1 MSTYYDKCFDRVV
14 GHEGG
19 FTSDRRDRGNWTSG
33 VIGKG
38 ELKGTRWGISAM
50 AYPHLDIRNLTL
62 ADAKAIYLR
71 DYWRKASCDL
81 LPQGVAFIVFDISV
95 NSGVKQAIKFLQA
108 SVGATADGIV
118 GSKTI
123 QAVNRSKPE
132 TIIREICNRRLQFYK
147 SLSTYKI
154 YGRGWTNRLIS
165 TRKQALSD
173 LK

>member
-19 FTSDRRDRGNWTSG
+19 FTADRRDRGNWTTG

-38 ELKGTRWGISAM
+38 ELKGTKYGVSAM
-50 AYPHLDIRNLTL
+50 AYPSLDIRNLTV

-81 LPQGVAFIVFDISV
+81 LPQGVAFLVFDAAV
-95 NSGVKQAIKFLQA
+95 NHGVKQAVKFLQA
-108 SVGATADGIV
+108 AVGVTADGAF
-118 GSKTI
+118 GPKSLL
-123 QAVNRSKPE
+123 AVNKAKPE
-132 TIIREICNRRLQFYK
+132 AIIRAFCDRRLQFYK
-147 SLSTYKI
+147 SLSTYKT
-154 YGRGWTNRLIS
+154 YGRGWSRRIVD